1 MARIAMVG
9 NFRRWRNCMSWRI
22 SWRMAL
28 LAVAATASVTATFA
42 PTEASAGGRGR
53 AVGAVLNTTT
63 AAADCR
69 PTGTM
74 PAAIPSS
81 ATVPGHAGAAP
92 SFIRPWGRS
101 RAGCGSAGEACCIS
115 ARATARIIRSVCSGW
130 GTSTHIHP
138 IMHIC
143 QYDRSESNQETD
155 KYTVI
160 LGRWRDA
167 PCRSQRHLSDMPM
180 RTGASWRPWRATS

>member
-1 MARIAMVG
+1 MEKLHVLA
-9 NFRRWRNCMSWRI
+9 NF
-22 SWRMAL
+22 
-28 LAVAATASVTATFA
+28 LANGTAGSGCYGIGHRDVRTH
-42 PTEASAGGRGR
+42 RGVCP
-53 AVGAVLNTTT
+53 VGAAEPWSVLNTTT

-115 ARATARIIRSVCSGW
+115 ARATARIIRRRLQW
-130 GTSTHIHP
+130 
-138 IMHIC
+138 
-143 QYDRSESNQETD
+143 
-155 KYTVI
+155 
-160 LGRWRDA
+160 LGR
-167 PCRSQRHLSDMPM
+167 
-180 RTGASWRPWRATS
+180 